1 MYYAIAAIIIALLAY
16 TLYAVNQIKPPEH
29 ADPTRADIEA
39 PVAELGKN
47 IPVLFGTVLIQDAN
61 VAWWGDF
68 STKAIKTKGK
78 K

>member
-1 MYYAIAAIIIALLAY
+1 MFSAIMFLIGLVVTFALFRAPK
-16 TLYAVNQIKPPEH
+16 TQVK
-29 ADPTRADIEA
+29 DPTRADIEA

-68 STKAIKTKGK
+68 RTKAIKTKGK